1 MNILHQR
8 NLPFLFRHILCIIDQ
23 QGEMSVMEIIV
34 TQDNFKQEVLEAK
47 LPVLVDF
54 WAPWC
59 GPCKIIAPAV
69 AQIAQTYEG
78 KLIVAKVNV
87 DDAGSI
93 ANDYNIN
100 SIPTLMVFKDGE
112 VVGQRLGAASLS
124 VIEGF
129 VEQYL

>member
-1 MNILHQR
+1 MIV
-8 NLPFLFRHILCIIDQ
+8 
-23 QGEMSVMEIIV
+23 SEIIV
-34 TQDNFKQEVLEAK
+34 TELNFKQEVLEAEE
-47 LPVLVDF
+47 PVLVDF

-69 AQIAQTYEG
+69 AQIAETYKG
-78 KLIVAKVNV
+78 KLKVAKVNV
-87 DDAGSI
+87 DDAGSL

-100 SIPTLMVFKDGE
+100 SIPTLMVFKNGE

-129 VEQYL
+129 VKQYL

>member
-1 MNILHQR
+1 
-8 NLPFLFRHILCIIDQ
+8 
-23 QGEMSVMEIIV
+23 MSEIIV
-34 TQDNFKQEVLEAK
+34 TQENFKQEVLEAE

-69 AQIAQTYEG
+69 AQIAQNFEG
-78 KLIVAKVNV
+78 RLKVARVNV
-87 DDAGSI
+87 DDAGSL

-100 SIPTLMVFKDGE
+100 SIPTLMVFKNGE
-112 VVGQRLGAASLS
+112 ILGQRLGAASLS